1 MLSFLNDAS
10 AHHVASL
17 VNEKRKVTV
26 IGEEHEPEEFVCILL
41 WLYFFSINWLKQK
54 EEPSSSVI
62 NEEISL
68 LTPKQIEVKNNEA
81 DILWIDK
88 KMIF

>member
-1 MLSFLNDAS
+1 VLSFLNDAS

-41 WLYFFSINWLKQK
+41 
-54 EEPSSSVI
+54 
-62 NEEISL
+62 
-68 LTPKQIEVKNNEA
+68 
-81 DILWIDK
+81 
-88 KMIF
+88 